1 MNAMII
7 APKSRRNTA
16 LALIAVALI
25 GVNACS
31 DNDGPAGYDPTGRV
45 ARVRFVNATPDTAQA
60 NAISVRVD
68 SVPVSP
74 PFGGLAYRAATAY
87 VPAYLG
93 TRRLLVSKSATSTGI
108 VAQDLALADSGDYTV
123 LLAGPVGSAISPV
136 VLRDNNAP
144 PAAGSI
150 KLRFVNAAPST
161 AALDVYVT
169 AATTDLATVSPTVA
183 RLAPNEASAYFEPA
197 AASYRVRFTTAGT
210 KTVVLDVPAA
220 IYAAG
225 QIRTIIAFDKPG
237 GGSPLASTV
246 LVDRNP

>member
-1 MNAMII
+1 MSAMII
-7 APKSRRNTA
+7 APGSRRSAA
-16 LALIAVALI
+16 LALVALALI

-31 DNDGPAGYDPTGRV
+31 DNDGPAGFDPTGRV

-74 PFGGLAYRAATAY
+74 VAGLAFRGATAY

-108 VAQDLALADSGDYTV
+108 VTQDLALADSGDYTV
-123 LLAGPVGSAISPV
+123 LLAGAVGSAISPV

-169 AATTDLATVSPTVA
+169 TATTDLATVLPTVA

-210 KTVVLDVPAA
+210 KTVVLDVAA
-220 IYAAG
+220 TSYLAG